1 MTDLHENATTV
12 GELVTAD
19 LAAKAG
25 KSVDD
30 YLRDEVEKYRNKLHV
45 AEIEIERE
53 RERANGYLEK
63 NQNITAGIFALIE
76 PEILSAFQSMVSES
90 LDDVL
95 NGNDFE
101 NAVESI
107 VDSIVD
113 RRVES
118 EVERA
123 LDNSHFLDADEVDE
137 RIGDSIGDGA
147 FDSAVRD
154 VVQEMSNDGDILADT
169 AIRDA
174 VREMINDG
182 DIRLTFDS
190 V

>member
-1 MTDLHENATTV
+1 MTDLNQNTSVNVDNVEPMKAEFTPDDLRV
-12 GELVTAD
+12 ELDKLQHKLRMSD
-19 LAAKAG
+19 L
-25 KSVDD
+25 
-30 YLRDEVEKYRNKLHV
+30 EV
-45 AEIEIERE
+45 ERE

-76 PEILSAFQSMVSES
+76 PEILAAFTSMVEEAMG
-90 LDDVL
+90 DVL
-95 NGNDFE
+95 NTNDFE

-118 EVERA
+118 EVENA
-123 LDNSHFLDADEVDE
+123 FEGSQFVDGDDVDE
-137 RIGDSIGDGA
+137 RISDAIGDSS

-154 VVQEMSNDGDILADT
+154 VVQEMVNDGDILADT

-182 DIRLTFDS
+182 DIQLTFTS

>member
-30 YLRDEVEKYRNKLHV
+30 YLRDEVERYRNKLHV

-53 RERANGYLEK
+53 RTRANSYLEK
-63 NQNITAGIFALIE
+63 NQNITAGIFALLE
-76 PEILSAFQSMVSES
+76 PEILAAFTSMVDEAMN
-90 LDDVL
+90 DVL

-101 NAVESI
+101 RAVESI
-107 VDSIVD
+107 VDD
-113 RRVES
+113 RVEKEIEHAFDRS
-118 EVERA
+118 QFI
-123 LDNSHFLDADEVDE
+123 DGDDVDE
-137 RIGDSIGDGA
+137 RISDAIGDSS
-147 FDSAVRD
+147 FDAAVRD
-154 VVQEMSNDGDILADT
+154 V
-169 AIRDA
+169 

-182 DIRLTFDS
+182 DIVLSIDVS
-190 V
+190 